1 MRLDHQKTLST
12 FLDDLLSSGKVVFSR
27 EEALGALRVA
37 RGAFLDSAERLQ
49 KQGLLI
55 SPRQGFY
62 VIVPPQY
69 RSWGSPPPA
78 WYVDDLMRHE
88 GRSYYVGLLKAAE
101 LHGATHQAV
110 MEFQVITD
118 KRMPRISAGRS
129 VLSFYYRKDLE
140 PSRTGIEDHKTD
152 TGRMKISSV
161 ELTAL
166 DLLRYPHA
174 SGGINHIATVLS
186 DLGKKIDA
194 SKLAALALSFERP
207 AIQRTGWL
215 LDHLGFRDCT
225 KKMHRRFLK
234 ETQRPWTEL
243 EPAIVGDPDLTP
255 PVVEKDRRWNIV
267 VRRIPEG
274 DE

>member
-1 MRLDHQKTLST
+1 MIVEQPKTLSAY
-12 FLDDLLSSGKVVFSR
+12 LDDLLSSGKVVFSR
-27 EEALGALRVA
+27 KEALDALSVD
-37 RGAFLDSAERLQ
+37 RGAFFDSAERLQ

-69 RSWGSPPPA
+69 RSWGAPPPP
-78 WYVDDLMRHE
+78 WYVDDLMRRE

-118 KRMPRISAGRS
+118 KRIPQISAGRS
-129 VLSFYYRKDLE
+129 VLSFFYRKDLE
-140 PSRTGIEDHKTD
+140 TIRAGIEDRKTD
-152 TGRMKISSV
+152 TGRMKISSI

-186 DLGKKIDA
+186 DLGKRIDSA
-194 SKLAALALSFERP
+194 KLAALAPAFERP
-207 AIQRTGWL
+207 VVQRTGWM
-215 LDHLGFRDCT
+215 LDQTGFRDRT
-225 KKMHRRFLK
+225 EKMHQRFLK
-234 ETQRPWTEL
+234 ETRRPWTEL
-243 EPAIVGDPDLTP
+243 EPSIVGDPDLTP
-255 PVVEKDRRWNIV
+255 PPLEKDKRWNVV
-267 VRRIPEG
+267 VRRIPEV